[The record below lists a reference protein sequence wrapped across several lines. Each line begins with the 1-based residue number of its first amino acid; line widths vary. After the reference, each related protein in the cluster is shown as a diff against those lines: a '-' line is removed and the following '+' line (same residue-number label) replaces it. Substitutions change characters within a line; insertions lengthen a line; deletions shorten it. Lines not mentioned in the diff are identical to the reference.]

1 MKTKVLLVIGI
12 FLFALSGAGLA
23 LAQQPPQQPPQ
34 PPQEPPQQQPVQAQP
49 VAQVNLTVEE
59 AVMCTG
65 VTDRTP
71 QGVPSL
77 TAPAT
82 AAGTTTPA
90 AAATPQAATAATA
103 ASTAAGSGGGE
114 APFPFAAGVGKLYC
128 FTKVSGATVA
138 TTIKHIWYFGD
149 KVVHTMELSLEGS
162 PWRTWSNKTIPPE
175 WTGTGKVEVQD
186 ASGTLLK
193 TVNFIVQ

>member
-1 MKTKVLLVIGI
+1 MKTKVLFVIGI

-23 LAQQPPQQPPQ
+23 VGQQPPQQPPQ
-34 PPQEPPQQQPVQAQP
+34 PPQEPPQEQPAQAQP

-65 VTDRTP
+65 VMDRTP
-71 QGVPSL
+71 QGVSSL

-90 AAATPQAATAATA
+90 AAAAPQAATAA

-114 APFPFAAGVGKLYC
+114 APFPFAAGLDKLYC
-128 FTKVSGATVA
+128 FTKVSGATVP
-138 TTIKHIWYFGD
+138 TTIKHVWYFGD
-149 KVVHTMELSLEGS
+149 KVVLTMELSLDGS
-162 PWRTWSNKTIPPE
+162 PWRTWSNKTIPAE

-186 ASGTLLK
+186 AGGNLLK
-193 TVNFIVQ
+193 TISFIIQ

>member
-1 MKTKVLLVIGI
+1 MKRVVLFVIGI
-12 FLFALSGAGLA
+12 FLLALSGAGPA
-23 LAQQPPQQPPQ
+23 LGQQPSQT
-34 PPQEPPQQQPVQAQP
+34 PQEPPQEQPAQAQP
-49 VAQVNLTVEE
+49 AVQMNLTVEE

-82 AAGTTTPA
+82 ATETATPA
-90 AAATPQAATAATA
+90 AAAAPQAATAAA
-103 ASTAAGSGGGE
+103 PASTAAGSEGGE

-128 FTKVSGATVA
+128 FTKVSGATTA
-138 TTIKHIWYFGD
+138 ATIKHVWYFGD
-149 KVVHTMELSLEGS
+149 TVVHTMELSLDGS
-162 PWRTWSNKTIPPE
+162 PWRTWSNKTIPAE

-186 ASGTLLK
+186 ASGNILK
-193 TVNFIVQ
+193 TLNFIVQ